1 MKRFPI
7 WLFIVLSLA
16 GTSAQAQSDAY
27 DPRRVGLSR
36 SDLDSLLARLDRT
49 AESPVYSGQL
59 KSRARFEAAMIR
71 RRLRDGDFQV
81 GDRIMLEV
89 TGEPTLTDTFAV
101 EAGRVLNLP
110 NVGAY
115 ALTGVL
121 RSELE
126 SGLSKYLGQ
135 YLRDPQVRA
144 RALMRLS
151 VLGDVGQPGFYVV
164 PTNLV
169 LTDVLM
175 QAGGPGRTAALTK
188 IYVERGSE
196 KIWEG
201 EPLQQAITE
210 GRTLDQL
217 SLLAGDRI
225 YVPTQKA
232 GNFATNVRT
241 FTLLL
246 TLPLTIYGL
255 TKIF

>member
-1 MKRFPI
+1 MAV
-7 WLFIVLSLA
+7 LFLGGA
-16 GTSAQAQSDAY
+16 AHAQTDQY
-27 DPRRVGLSR
+27 DPRRVGVSR

-49 AESPVYSGQL
+49 AESQAYSSQL
-59 KSRARFEAAMIR
+59 RTRARFEAGMIR
-71 RRLRDGDFQV
+71 RRMRDGDFQI
-81 GDRIMLEV
+81 GDRILLTV
-89 TGEPTLTDTFAV
+89 AGESALTDTFAV

-110 NVGAY
+110 NIGVVP
-115 ALTGVL
+115 LTGVL

-126 SGLSKYLGQ
+126 PSLQKTLGQ

-144 RALMRLS
+144 RALMRVS

-175 QAGGPGRTAALTK
+175 QAGGPGRTAELTK
-188 IYVERGSE
+188 IYIERGSE

-217 SLLAGDRI
+217 SLVAGDRI
-225 YVPTQKA
+225 YVPTQKK
-232 GNFATNVRT
+232 GNLGNSVRT
-241 FTLLL
+241 FTLILGI
-246 TLPLTIYGL
+246 PLTIIGL